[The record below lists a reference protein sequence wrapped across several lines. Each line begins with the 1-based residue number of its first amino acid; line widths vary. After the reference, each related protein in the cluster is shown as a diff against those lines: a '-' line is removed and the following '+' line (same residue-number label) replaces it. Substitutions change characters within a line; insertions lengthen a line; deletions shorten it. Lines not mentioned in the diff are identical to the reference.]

1 MAERDSAD
9 CVVAVDYFADHL
21 DSPSCNE
28 ACRQT
33 FSQAGKTPRAKSY
46 TIADGENP
54 ERNSRICGGNQPL
67 VGANR

>member
-9 CVVAVDYFADHL
+9 CIVAVDYFADHL
-21 DSPSCNE
+21 DCPPRNE

-33 FSQAGKTPRAKSY
+33 FSQARKTPRAKSY
-46 TIADGENP
+46 TVADGKNP

-67 VGANR
+67 AGANR